1 MRRRKRDYDLLL
13 HFCFL
18 SFQDPR
24 DRLETPPQRM
34 FIVQCTTLL
43 LSKLIKQWNFHLVHV
58 IFGHERREIGKL
70 GSPLL

>member
-1 MRRRKRDYDLLL
+1 MICFCIFAFYSFKR
-13 HFCFL
+13 
-18 SFQDPR
+18 R